1 MTLGNGD
8 NRYEQQ
14 EGDTNLP
21 VPDPTRLTTQLVDR
35 ALAGF
40 REVVFGRLAAMDR
53 ATELVA
59 ENLREMKA
67 DSASQHDHLK
77 EDRDRQLASG
87 REFILSRIEQVD
99 KVSSEKFAA
108 IATQFTERD
117 TRTEQAAQESRI
129 SLDAALAAAKEAV
142 SEQNKANTLAIG
154 KSEDATKERLD
165 ALTLLMTN
173 SFAALDDKINDLK
186 GRMDRGEGQGQGAQ
200 ATRTEQ
206 REATTDYRAWI
217 VALIATVI
225 GVAGLIVALFR

>member
-8 NRYEQQ
+8 NRYDPQ
-14 EGDTNLP
+14 EGDANLP

-40 REVVFGRLAAMDR
+40 REVVFNRLAAMDT
-53 ATELVA
+53 ATGLVA
-59 ENLREMKA
+59 EGLRDMRH
-67 DSASQHDHLK
+67 DSAVQHEHLK

-99 KVSSEKFAA
+99 KVGAEKFAA

-186 GRMDRGEGQGQGAQ
+186 GRMDRGEGQGQGVQ

-217 VALIATVI
+217 VALIAAVI